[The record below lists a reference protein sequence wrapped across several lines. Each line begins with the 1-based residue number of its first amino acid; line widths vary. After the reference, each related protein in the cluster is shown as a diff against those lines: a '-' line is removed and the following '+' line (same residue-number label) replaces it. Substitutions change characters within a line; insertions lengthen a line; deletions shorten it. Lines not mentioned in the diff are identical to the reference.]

1 MTVLNKIREDL
12 LAARKSRE
20 TVTANALSALVG
32 EAVMVGKNNGNRE
45 STDDEVLATVRK
57 FIKNLEETKRNL
69 VAHNKDTVVCE
80 EEIKILSQYLP
91 KQMNEDELRA
101 AINSIVSENTTAG
114 MGLIMKLLK
123 EKYNGLYDGKLASEL
138 TKQLLA

>member
-20 TVTANALSALVG
+20 TVTANALTALVG

-101 AINSIVSENTTAG
+101 AINSIVSEHTSAN